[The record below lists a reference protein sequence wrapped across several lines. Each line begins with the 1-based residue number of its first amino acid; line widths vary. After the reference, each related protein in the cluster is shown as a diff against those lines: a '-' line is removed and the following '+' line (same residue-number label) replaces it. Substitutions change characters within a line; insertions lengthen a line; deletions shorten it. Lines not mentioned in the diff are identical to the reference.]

1 MYNSQL
7 NFLLIKMLKKPLR
20 IIPRL
25 DIKGPNLVKG
35 IKLEGLRVLG
45 NPELFAETYYHDYA
59 DEFIFQDIV
68 ASLYERNNLSH
79 IVELVAKKVFVPL
92 TVGGGIR
99 SIHDIEGIL
108 RSGADKVSINSAAI
122 KNKSL
127 IAEAAHT
134 FGSSTICIAVECIKI
149 NNEWVASYDNGRE
162 ISPEKVG
169 PWIQELQDLGA
180 GEIIITNVDREGTS
194 KGIDKDLLDL
204 VTHNISIPLIYHG
217 GINSISDIKH
227 CYDAGCDGVA
237 VASILHYK
245 ICKSLISNK
254 SNEGNYKF
262 IDDNLDIPSLV
273 QTDTISQIKNKLKDI
288 GVETR

>member
-1 MYNSQL
+1 MA
-7 NFLLIKMLKKPLR
+7 KKPLR

-45 NPELFAETYYHDYA
+45 NPELFAEKYYQDSA
-59 DEFIFQDIV
+59 DEFFFQDIV

-99 SIHDIEGIL
+99 SLHDIETVL
-108 RSGADKVSINSAAI
+108 RSGADKVSINTAAI
-122 KNKSL
+122 KTKSL
-127 IAEAAHT
+127 ISDASQT

-162 ISPEKVG
+162 VSPQKVA

-194 KGIDKDLLDL
+194 KGVDRDLLEL

-217 GINSISDIKH
+217 GINTINDIKY

-237 VASILHYK
+237 IASILHYN

-254 SNEGNYKF
+254 SSEGNYKF
-262 IDDNLDIPSLV
+262 IDDNLEIPSLV
-273 QTDTISQIKNKLKDI
+273 QIDTISQIKSKLSDA
-288 GVETR
+288 GVQTR

>member
-1 MYNSQL
+1 MYNLQL
-7 NFLLIKMLKKPLR
+7 KSLIKNMTRKPLR

-45 NPELFAETYYHDYA
+45 NPELFAEKYYQDFA
-59 DEFIFQDIV
+59 DEFFFQDIV
-68 ASLYERNNLSH
+68 ASLYERNNLSN

-99 SIHDIEGIL
+99 SIHDIENIL
-108 RSGADKVSINSAAI
+108 RSGADKVSINTAAI
-122 KNKSL
+122 KMKSL
-127 IAEAAHT
+127 ISEASQV
-134 FGSSTICIAVECIKI
+134 FGSSTICVAIECIKI

-162 ISPEKVG
+162 ISSLKVG
-169 PWIQELQDLGA
+169 AWIQELQDLGA

-194 KGIDKDLLDL
+194 KGVDQDLLDL
-204 VTHNISIPLIYHG
+204 VTQNMTVPLIYHG
-217 GINSISDIKH
+217 GINTIDDIKY
-227 CYDAGCDGVA
+227 CYDAGCDGIA
-237 VASILHYK
+237 IASILHYK
-245 ICKSLISNK
+245 ICKSLDSDK

-262 IDDNLDIPSLV
+262 IEDNLDIPSLV
-273 QTDTISQIKNKLKDI
+273 ETDSILKIKKKLREI

>member
-1 MYNSQL
+1 MYNPQL
-7 NFLLIKMLKKPLR
+7 KSLIKNMTRKPLR

-45 NPELFAETYYHDYA
+45 NPELFAEKYYQDFA
-59 DEFIFQDIV
+59 DEFFFQDIV
-68 ASLYERNNLSH
+68 ASLYERNNLSN

-99 SIHDIEGIL
+99 SIHDIENIL
-108 RSGADKVSINSAAI
+108 RSGADKVSINTAAI
-122 KNKSL
+122 KMKSL
-127 IAEAAHT
+127 ISEASQV
-134 FGSSTICIAVECIKI
+134 FGSSTICVAIECIKI

-162 ISPEKVG
+162 ISSLKVG
-169 PWIQELQDLGA
+169 AWIQELQDLGA

-194 KGIDKDLLDL
+194 KGVDQDLLDL
-204 VTHNISIPLIYHG
+204 VTQNITVPLIYHG
-217 GINSISDIKH
+217 GINTIDDIKY
-227 CYDAGCDGVA
+227 CYDAGCDGIA
-237 VASILHYK
+237 IASILHYK
-245 ICKSLISNK
+245 ICKSLDSDK

-262 IDDNLDIPSLV
+262 IEDNLDIPSLV
-273 QTDTISQIKNKLKDI
+273 ETDSILKIKKKLREI

>member
-1 MYNSQL
+1 MA
-7 NFLLIKMLKKPLR
+7 KKPIR

-45 NPELFAETYYHDYA
+45 NPELFAETYYQDSA

-99 SIHDIEGIL
+99 SIHDIENIL

-127 IAEAAHT
+127 ISEAAQT
-134 FGSSTICIAVECIKI
+134 FGSSTICVAVECIKI

-162 ISPEKVG
+162 ISPLKVD
-169 PWIQELQDLGA
+169 PWIKELQDLGA
-180 GEIIITNVDREGTS
+180 GELIITNVDREGTS
-194 KGIDKDLLDL
+194 KGVDKDLLDL
-204 VTHNISIPLIYHG
+204 VAPNVSIPLIYHG
-217 GINSISDIKH
+217 GINKIDDIKY
-227 CYDAGCDGVA
+227 CYDVGCDGVA
-237 VASILHYK
+237 IASILHYK
-245 ICKSLISNK
+245 ICKSLHKNK

-262 IDDNLDIPSLV
+262 IEDNLGVPSLI
-273 QTDTISQIKNKLKDI
+273 DTNSIFQIKEKLKEI

>member
-1 MYNSQL
+1 MTR
-7 NFLLIKMLKKPLR
+7 KPLR

-45 NPELFAETYYHDYA
+45 NPELFAEKYYQDFA
-59 DEFIFQDIV
+59 DEFFFQDIV
-68 ASLYERNNLSH
+68 ASLYERNNLSN

-99 SIHDIEGIL
+99 SIHDIENIL
-108 RSGADKVSINSAAI
+108 RSGADKVSINTAAI
-122 KNKSL
+122 KMKSL
-127 IAEAAHT
+127 ISEASQV
-134 FGSSTICIAVECIKI
+134 FGSSTICVAIECIKI

-162 ISPEKVG
+162 ISSLKVG
-169 PWIQELQDLGA
+169 AWIQELQDLGA

-194 KGIDKDLLDL
+194 KGVDQDLLDL
-204 VTHNISIPLIYHG
+204 VTQNMTVPLIYHG
-217 GINSISDIKH
+217 GINTIDDIKY
-227 CYDAGCDGVA
+227 CYDAGCDGIA
-237 VASILHYK
+237 IASILHYK
-245 ICKSLISNK
+245 ICKSLDSDK

-262 IDDNLDIPSLV
+262 IEDNLDIPSLV
-273 QTDTISQIKNKLKDI
+273 ETDSILKIKKKLREI

>member
-1 MYNSQL
+1 MTR
-7 NFLLIKMLKKPLR
+7 KPLR

-45 NPELFAETYYHDYA
+45 NPELFAEKYYQDFA
-59 DEFIFQDIV
+59 DEFFFQDIV
-68 ASLYERNNLSH
+68 ASLYERNNLSN

-99 SIHDIEGIL
+99 SIHDIENIL
-108 RSGADKVSINSAAI
+108 RSGADKVSINTAAI
-122 KNKSL
+122 KMKSL
-127 IAEAAHT
+127 ISEASQV
-134 FGSSTICIAVECIKI
+134 FGSSTICVAIECIKI

-162 ISPEKVG
+162 ISSLKVG
-169 PWIQELQDLGA
+169 AWIQELQDLGA

-194 KGIDKDLLDL
+194 KGVDQDLLDL
-204 VTHNISIPLIYHG
+204 VTQNITVPLIYHG
-217 GINSISDIKH
+217 GINTIDDIKY
-227 CYDAGCDGVA
+227 CYDAGCDGIA
-237 VASILHYK
+237 IASILHYK
-245 ICKSLISNK
+245 ICKSLDSDK

-262 IDDNLDIPSLV
+262 IEDNLDIPSLV
-273 QTDTISQIKNKLKDI
+273 ETDSILKIKKKLREI